1 MADFSIISSQG
12 TEHFD
17 PELVVIGNRALNTET
32 EKLKNAKEDFKK
44 ILKSNFCHKDL
55 IDLMQSPKK
64 KYDFNLDEINK
75 NHGKE
80 FNSRFITSEIYGTRS
95 TTVITISRDDQVK
108 VTEVVYD
115 KAANE
120 LETNSFKFKILN

>member
-1 MADFSIISSQG
+1 M
-12 TEHFD
+12 
-17 PELVVIGNRALNTET
+17 
-32 EKLKNAKEDFKK
+32 K
-44 ILKSNFCHKDL
+44 
-55 IDLMQSPKK
+55 
-64 KYDFNLDEINK
+64 
-75 NHGKE
+75 
-80 FNSRFITSEIYGTRS
+80 S